1 MRPVYADWCG
11 PCKTISPVFESLST
25 KFSKPRAITFTKVN
39 VDNQQEIAQKYG
51 VSAYVSPPPPT
62 SAMLYIL
69 LTTNQNAH
77 LPHLPQWLGD

>member
-1 MRPVYADWCG
+1 MRSVYADWCG

-51 VSAYVSPPPPT
+51 VSAYVSPPAPA
-62 SAMLYIL
+62 SVLLYSL
-69 LTTNQNAH
+69 LTSY
-77 LPHLPQWLGD
+77 